1 MQLSLL
7 LKEEKAIMSE
17 RTLYITAI
25 DKERLH
31 ELIVSTRKNAAESE
45 IHLRDLEAELE
56 KAIIVQPRDIPKD
69 VVTMDSQIC
78 VKDLDTQEEV
88 VYTLVFPSFS
98 NIELNRISVLS
109 PIGTALLGYRTG
121 DIIEWRVPA
130 GIRKL
135 KIKKIIYQP
144 EAVEN
149 GKSNTAQRIKMRNG
163 E

>member
-1 MQLSLL
+1 
-7 LKEEKAIMSE
+7 MSE

-31 ELIVSTRKNAAESE
+31 ELIVSTRKNAVESE
-45 IHLRDLEAELE
+45 IHLRDLEVELE

-135 KIKKIIYQP
+135 KIKKIVYQP

>member
-7 LKEEKAIMSE
+7 LKEEKAIMPE

-31 ELIVSTRKNAAESE
+31 ELIISTRKNAAESE

-56 KAIIVQPRDIPKD
+56 KAIIVQPRDAPKD
-69 VVTMDSQIC
+69 VVTMDSQVC
-78 VKDLDTQEEV
+78 VKDLDTQGET

-98 NIELNRISVLS
+98 DIEQNRISVLS
-109 PIGTALLGYRTG
+109 PVGTALLGYRTG
-121 DIIEWRVPA
+121 DIIEWKVPA

-135 KIKKIIYQP
+135 KIKKIVYQP
-144 EAVEN
+144 EAAEN
-149 GKSNTAQRIKMRNG
+149 GKSNATQKIK
-163 E
+163 

>member
-7 LKEEKAIMSE
+7 LKEEKAIMPE

-25 DKERLH
+25 DKEHLH
-31 ELIVSTRKNAAESE
+31 ELIISTRKNAAESE

-56 KAIIVQPRDIPKD
+56 KAIIVQPRDTPKD
-69 VVTMDSQIC
+69 VVTMDSQVC
-78 VKDLDTQEEV
+78 VKDLDTQEEI

-98 NIELNRISVLS
+98 DIEQNRISVLS

-121 DIIEWRVPA
+121 DIIEWKVPA

-135 KIKKIIYQP
+135 KIKKIVYQP
-144 EAVEN
+144 EAAEN
-149 GKSNTAQRIKMRNG
+149 GKSNTTQRIK
-163 E
+163 

>member
-1 MQLSLL
+1 ML

-31 ELIVSTRKNAAESE
+31 ELIVSTRKNAVESE
-45 IHLRDLEAELE
+45 IHLRDLEVELE

-135 KIKKIIYQP
+135 KIKKIVYQP